1 MNTYMVC
8 VTLSWL
14 HLSQI
19 AFFSEAFSLSRT
31 NHVSVKYP
39 SIALSKRCNSA
50 ISSKGF
56 EDEDDDSIGSKKSES
71 VIKTVTADD
80 MVKKVRSVSKAP
92 IESEPTN
99 TDYPINAPS
108 PILLASSM
116 VLAIASTGSIFE
128 LSGGHPVLGFIPT
141 VIVALVGVPAC
152 FFLFY
157 ASIKKGIAETEEDD
171 KAFQRK
177 NGRF

>member
-1 MNTYMVC
+1 MMRLYLRLILVSHIAILLEAF
-8 VTLSWL
+8 TLSSINNISAL
-14 HLSQI
+14 RPS
-19 AFFSEAFSLSRT
+19 FSLARF
-31 NHVSVKYP
+31 NFVIY
-39 SIALSKRCNSA
+39 
-50 ISSKGF
+50 SKGF
-56 EDEDDDSIGSKKSES
+56 EDEDDDISGEMRRDS
-71 VIKTVTADD
+71 VIKTMTAED
-80 MVKKVRSVSKAP
+80 MVQKVRSVPKAP
-92 IESEPTN
+92 IVNEPTN

-108 PILLASSM
+108 PVLLASSM

-128 LSGGHPVLGFIPT
+128 LSGGHPVLGFVPT
-141 VIVALVGVPAC
+141 VIVTLVGVPAC